1 MNSNRA
7 SKILVVLF
15 LILQASLMFI
25 AQDELAARDLAQK
38 SGASD
43 RVVVESGGA
52 NAMGSSYTGNP
63 NNNYDPPQ

>member
-1 MNSNRA
+1 
-7 SKILVVLF
+7 
-15 LILQASLMFI
+15 MFI